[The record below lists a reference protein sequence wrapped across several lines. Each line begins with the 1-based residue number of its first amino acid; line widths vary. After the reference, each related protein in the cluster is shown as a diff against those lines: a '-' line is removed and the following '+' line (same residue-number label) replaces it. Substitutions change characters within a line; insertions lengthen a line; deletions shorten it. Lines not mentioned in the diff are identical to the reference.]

1 MYIKEEKR
9 VEHVEEEKKVQY
21 IEEDKGARKVVYKVM
36 SCFIKLSFNI
46 LFVTV
51 LGGRR
56 AL

>member
-9 VEHVEEEKKVQY
+9 EEHVEEEKKVQY
-21 IEEDKGARKVVYKVM
+21 TEEDKGARKVMYKVM
-36 SCFIKLSFNI
+36 SFCIKLSFNI